1 MLKAKTLWYFNA
13 IFLVIALFIANQIW
27 FAPRKDAWN
36 FVPDNA
42 FLVVESSEIQQSLY
56 SKTDPTQLAD
66 IPFFYD
72 ALAQISKIGESID
85 NKNIAKKF
93 FAKKLITYSLHR
105 ENKKNLEYIIY
116 IPAGA
121 FGDDSFLNNL
131 LVPVAAKRKVYGRI
145 YKGLRINEL
154 YDINSRPLFNFF
166 VHDDFLICSGSKV
179 LLEEV
184 ANRIKSGVATERVP
198 FKESRKGTAHIYL
211 KSKSLNDVADILPS
225 QLSPNLIE
233 FYGNITPRNA
243 DIVFEK
249 QKLPNIVSAYIYSK
263 GINTIPFLGIF
274 ARQKPQPFV
283 CTDKIPENIAITIRL
298 SFKNKLLLAQ
308 DFTAY
313 MNNEEPELVAEKDSV
328 NRLLNANLNSFYSIL
343 KDEIIL
349 CEMETSSDE
358 PSKKILLIKT
368 EDSAGALNLLDD
380 LATNAEKISSYFKV
394 QPFTYLNNFVR
405 KIDVSQLPAMLF
417 GSVFKGFSDCY
428 YTQID
433 DYIILS
439 SDDDAMREYLNSLN
453 TGKTWAKSSIYR
465 SFINKLSPQSQV
477 TAIISPQRVWNN
489 VYYSLPK
496 KWQASTLKHEVRVK
510 DLRFIAIENFVINS
524 TFGTKFLIEKVPQ
537 TQKGAIINKL
547 FLQDSLVVKSP
558 LIGIPNIIRNS
569 VNAADEIIVQQANN
583 QLKLLS
589 NTAKEINTIPLG
601 QVINT
606 NYLLPTDYFQD
617 GLLHYLTT
625 TPSDLVV
632 LSRDNTQGIIAISP
646 ELSLDGGVKALA
658 SNETKIYIVDASG
671 AIYIINEET
680 QKVSKLKTPAKLGSI
695 VQIQPVKYKNN
706 AYLAVLQNDGTL
718 NVFYEQGPNLSG
730 FPKVPLTGRPL
741 GMIIEED
748 GNKNS
753 VITLLSEIGEIKKVD
768 MRGNSII
775 NANIQLERPDKG
787 TVFELLFDQYLKDW
801 LVVRR
806 TSTSLVIFNKQG
818 TSVIKIESTDFMKS
832 QLKYF
837 DLGNDLRVISIFD
850 GKNNSFFDLKGK
862 TIGDKPLPAS
872 ALPAL
877 SYAEAYNK
885 LFIYNPNKTKFE
897 VWTVKLK

>member
-121 FGDDSFLNNL
+121 FGDDSFLNKL

-145 YKGLRINEL
+145 YKGFQINEL
-154 YDINSRPLFNFF
+154 YDNNSRPLFNFF

-184 ANRIKSGVATERVP
+184 ANRIKSGVANEKVP
-198 FKESRKGTAHIYL
+198 FKESRKGTAHIYF

-283 CTDKIPENIAITIRL
+283 CTDLIPENIAITIRL

-313 MNNEEPELVAEKDSV
+313 MNKQEPELVVEKDSV

-489 VYYSLPK
+489 IYYSLPK
-496 KWQASTLKHEVRVK
+496 KWQASMLKHEVRVK

-524 TFGTKFLIEKVPQ
+524 TFGTKFLIEKVPK

-547 FLQDSLVVKSP
+547 FLQDTLVVKSP

-589 NTAKEINTIPLG
+589 STAKEINTIPLG
-601 QVINT
+601 QAINT

-617 GLLHYLTT
+617 GLLHYLST

-775 NANIQLERPDKG
+775 NENIQLERPDKG

-885 LFIYNPNKTKFE
+885 LFIYNCNKTRFE
-897 VWTVKLK
+897 VWTVKFK